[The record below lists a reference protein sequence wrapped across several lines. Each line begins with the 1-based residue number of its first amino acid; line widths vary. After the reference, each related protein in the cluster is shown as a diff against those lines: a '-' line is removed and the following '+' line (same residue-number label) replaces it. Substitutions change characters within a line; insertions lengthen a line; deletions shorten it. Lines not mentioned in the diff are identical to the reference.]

1 MGESPIA
8 DVSTAVGSGRG
19 VDPPDLVPALT
30 IVSHPVTHRAGE
42 RYLLDR
48 VGAGGEVSLSRNAP
62 DFTRP
67 DRALGQ
73 PLGDPFVSRKPI
85 RFAPGPGGGVRV
97 IVDAG
102 GTPVVAGAS
111 LEGSAGFTADDLA
124 HGVTLE
130 LAERVVLLLHQ
141 VDRRVQDAADPLGM
155 LGAST
160 AIRRVRTAIERVVD
174 LAVPVL
180 IRGETGTGKELV
192 ARAIH
197 DKSPRHD
204 GPFVSVNVGAIPREI
219 AAAELFG
226 STRGAYTG
234 ASRDR
239 DGLFRA
245 AHGGTLFLDEVGEA
259 PSEVQVMLLRV
270 LETGE
275 FYPVGAE
282 RPVAIQVR
290 LIAATDANLE
300 DQIQHG
306 QFKAPLLHRLAG
318 FEVRIPPLRERREDI
333 GLLFYH
339 FAREELEALGEGHRL
354 SPQDPYAR
362 PWLPA
367 HVAAQLVGYAWPGN
381 IRELRNV
388 TRQLVI
394 ESRGLPQLRLDPR
407 LAEQL
412 GVPARPIDSG
422 PPRPPSDPAIEVA
435 RPPSDPAIEVRRK
448 PSDVSEGELQ
458 DALRAC
464 AWDLKAAADRLRIPR
479 PSIYDLIERSPDI
492 RTAGDLG
499 ADEIAQCFQACAG
512 DLDAMVAQLQV
523 SRRALSRRLRE
534 LGLAGRA
541 RTGRPSSESH

>member
-1 MGESPIA
+1 MGKAPID
-8 DVSTAVGSGRG
+8 DVTTAVGPGRG
-19 VDPPDLVPALT
+19 PEPRDLVPALT

-42 RYLLDR
+42 RCLIERLTT
-48 VGAGGEVSLSRNAP
+48 GGEVSLSRNAP
-62 DFTRP
+62 DFSRP
-67 DRALGQ
+67 GRSLGQ

-85 RFAPGPGGGVRV
+85 RFAPGPHDGVRV

-102 GTPVVAGAS
+102 GTPVIAGAPVD
-111 LEGSAGFTADDLA
+111 GSAEFTADELA
-124 HGVTLE
+124 RGVPLE
-130 LAERVVLLLHQ
+130 LAERVVLLLHL
-141 VDRRVQDAADPLGM
+141 VDRRVEDAGEPLGM
-155 LGAST
+155 VGAS
-160 AIRRVRTAIERVVD
+160 AGIRRVRTAIERVVD

-197 DKSPRHD
+197 DRSPRRD
-204 GPFVSVNVGAIPREI
+204 GPFVSVNLGAIPREL
-219 AAAELFG
+219 APAELFG

-234 ASRDR
+234 ALRDR

-259 PSEVQVMLLRV
+259 PPEIQVMLLRV
-270 LETGE
+270 LETSE
-275 FYPVGAE
+275 IYPVGAE
-282 RPVAIQVR
+282 KPIAIQVR

-300 DQIQHG
+300 EQIQHG

-318 FEVRIPPLRERREDI
+318 FEVRIPPLRERRDDI

-339 FAREELEALGEGHRL
+339 FAREELDALGESHRL

-367 HVAAQLVGYAWPGN
+367 HVAAQLVRYAWPGN
-381 IRELRNV
+381 IRELHNV

-394 ESRGLPQLRLDPR
+394 ESRGLPQLRIDPR
-407 LAEQL
+407 LADQL
-412 GVPARPIDSG
+412 GVPDRPSDPG
-422 PPRPPSDPAIEVA
+422 LLRPPSDPAIEVA

-448 PSDVSEGELQ
+448 PSDVSERELH

-499 ADEIAQCFQACAG
+499 ADEITQCFQACAG

-534 LGLAGRA
+534 LGLAVRT
-541 RTGRPSSESH
+541 RTGRSSSESG